1 MHLRILLF
9 QSKLS
14 QLRRWHGK
22 RPDHNAH
29 DRHSHTHHLEA
40 LLRSK
45 FRTKS
50 ALSRSVPST
59 RRFGLRC
66 SSCGGC
72 CGGGCCSCCFFALR
86 LSSRSCRASLKAATG
101 RRSAVISARALDR
114 LRYHLSVVVI
124 GRFKPPRALIILFLL
139 FHLFTS
145 CKISCKCMQA
155 HASVCKRMQAMQ
167 AMQDYLLNCL

>member
-29 DRHSHTHHLEA
+29 DRHSHAHHLEA

-59 RRFGLRC
+59 RRFVLRC
-66 SSCGGC
+66 GSCGGC

-86 LSSRSCRASLKAATG
+86 LSSRSCRASLKAVTWAALRCHFG
-101 RRSAVISARALDR
+101 SGARLASLPLECR
-114 LRYHLSVVVI
+114 HHRKIQTTTCAHHPLPSLPSVYLMQD
-124 GRFKPPRALIILFLL
+124 F
-139 FHLFTS
+139 
-145 CKISCKCMQA
+145 MQA

>member
-45 FRTKS
+45 FRTKD
-50 ALSRSVPST
+50 ALSRSAPST
-59 RRFGLRC
+59 RRFGLRVEVAL
-66 SSCGGC
+66 SEDELKRAGRFLQGQPSDAEALHAVDPSLASCG
-72 CGGGCCSCCFFALR
+72 LR
-86 LSSRSCRASLKAATG
+86 KGHVTELVIEDELKSLCYQRVG
-101 RRSAVISARALDR
+101 SENWIRE
-114 LRYHLSVVVI
+114 
-124 GRFKPPRALIILFLL
+124 G
-139 FHLFTS
+139 
-145 CKISCKCMQA
+145 
-155 HASVCKRMQAMQ
+155 ASVPTRW
-167 AMQDYLLNCL
+167 